1 MMEENM
7 TEERIRPLGESM
19 EVIKRYGSEFSQR
32 GDSYGSRMSIVLSN
46 HLEILDSLSEVEKVR
61 YASKIA
67 KELEK
72 GTLTE

>member
-19 EVIKRYGSEFSQR
+19 DVIKRYSSEFSQR
-32 GDSYGSRMSIVLSN
+32 GDSYGSRMGITLSN
-46 HLEILDSLSEVEKVR
+46 HLQLLDKLSEEEKVR

-67 KELEK
+67 GKLEK